1 MPVCYKPTQVSTVS
15 STSRQCWCHTLDL
28 DNIIIITPH
37 PPTSVQS
44 AASVVLAKSGVGGG
58 GGKEPRFQCTDSN
71 RDVCVA
77 VVICVILVVRQL

>member
-44 AASVVLAKSGVGGG
+44 AASVVLAKSGGGG
-58 GGKEPRFQCTDSN
+58 GGKSHVSSVQIVTEMF
-71 RDVCVA
+71 VW
-77 VVICVILVVRQL
+77 QL